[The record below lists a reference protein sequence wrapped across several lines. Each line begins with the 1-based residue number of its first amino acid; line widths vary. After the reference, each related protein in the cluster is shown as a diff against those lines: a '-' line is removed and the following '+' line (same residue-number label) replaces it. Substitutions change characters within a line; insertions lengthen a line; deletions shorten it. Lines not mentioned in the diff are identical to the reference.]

1 MILLSIVYIYLFYI
15 CDQLN
20 QNHQKVKYFTIIL
33 NIILAIAI
41 IVLYV
46 LFLSLDKDHKVLA
59 DGDTEA
65 VATPTDI
72 SIAYVLED
80 SLLSNYEYFKELAG
94 DLDKKRQ
101 EMESDYTMKA
111 QGLQKEFEGFQRTAG
126 NMTMNQARAVEEDLL
141 QKRQNLMLLQ
151 EKMGQDLMKAE
162 SEVNTQL
169 YDKVSNF
176 LENYARENGLA
187 LILNVKRGNAVLY
200 GDKGMDVT
208 DIVVKGL
215 NDEYNSKGT
224 SPQTPSVAAD
234 TTGTN

>member
-20 QNHQKVKYFTIIL
+20 QNHQKVKYFAIIL

-46 LFLSLDKDHKVLA
+46 LFLSLPEGDNASA
-59 DGDTEA
+59 DGETEA
-65 VATPTDI
+65 VTTPTDI
-72 SIAYVLED
+72 TIAYVLED
-80 SLLSNYEYFKELAG
+80 SLLSNYDYFKELAG
-94 DLDKKRQ
+94 NLDKKRQ
-101 EMESDYTMKA
+101 EMENDYAMKA

-126 NMTMNQARAVEEDLL
+126 NMTMNQARAVEEDLM

-151 EKMGQDLMKAE
+151 EKMSQDLLKAE

-169 YDKVSNF
+169 YDKVTSF
-176 LENYARENGLA
+176 LENYARENGFA

-208 DIVVKGL
+208 EIVVKGL
-215 NDEYNSKGT
+215 NDEYNSKET
-224 SPQTPSVAAD
+224 SLQTPSAAAD

>member
-1 MILLSIVYIYLFYI
+1 M
-15 CDQLN
+15 
-20 QNHQKVKYFTIIL
+20 KYFNIVL
-33 NIILAIAI
+33 NVILAIAI

-46 LFLSLDKDHKVLA
+46 LFLSLPEDHKA
-59 DGDTEA
+59 SAEGDTEA
-65 VATPTDI
+65 LATPADI
-72 SIAYVLED
+72 AIAYVLED
-80 SLLSNYEYFKELAG
+80 SLLSNYEYFQELAG
-94 DLDKKRQ
+94 NLDKKRQ
-101 EMESDYTMKA
+101 EMENDYTMKA

-126 NMTMNQARAVEEDLL
+126 NMTMNQAKAVEEDLL

-169 YDKVSNF
+169 YDKVTNF

-200 GDKGMDVT
+200 GDEGMDVT

-224 SPQTPSVAAD
+224 SAQTPSVAAD

>member
-20 QNHQKVKYFTIIL
+20 QNHQKVKYFSIIL
-33 NIILAIAI
+33 NFILAIAI
-41 IVLYV
+41 IALYV
-46 LFLSLDKDHKVLA
+46 LFFSLP
-59 DGDTEA
+59 GDRKASTDEDSTTIA
-65 VATPTDI
+65 MPTDI

-80 SLLSNYEYFKELAG
+80 SLLSNYEYFQELAG
-94 DLDKKRQ
+94 DLNKKRQ
-101 EMESDYTMKA
+101 AMENDYTMKA

-126 NMTMNQARAVEEDLL
+126 NMTMNQARAVEEDLM

-151 EKMGQDLMKAE
+151 EKMGQDLLKAE

-169 YDKVSNF
+169 YDKVSNY
-176 LENYARENGLA
+176 LENYAKANGFA
-187 LILNVKRGNAVLY
+187 LILNVKRGNAILY
-200 GDKGMDVT
+200 GDKGMDIT

-215 NDEYNSKGT
+215 NDEYNSTGIT
-224 SPQTPSVAAD
+224 PQAPSATTD

>member
-1 MILLSIVYIYLFYI
+1 M
-15 CDQLN
+15 
-20 QNHQKVKYFTIIL
+20 KYFNIVL
-33 NIILAIAI
+33 NVILAIAI

-46 LFLSLDKDHKVLA
+46 LFLSLPEDHKPSA
-59 DGDTEA
+59 EGDTEA
-65 VATPTDI
+65 LATPADI
-72 SIAYVLED
+72 AIAYVLED
-80 SLLSNYEYFKELAG
+80 SLLSNYEYFQELAG
-94 DLDKKRQ
+94 NLDKKRQ
-101 EMESDYTMKA
+101 EMENDYTMKA

-126 NMTMNQARAVEEDLL
+126 NMTMNQAKAVEEDLL

-169 YDKVSNF
+169 YDKVTNF

-200 GDKGMDVT
+200 GDEGMDVT

-224 SPQTPSVAAD
+224 SAQTPSVAAD

>member
-1 MILLSIVYIYLFYI
+1 
-15 CDQLN
+15 
-20 QNHQKVKYFTIIL
+20 VKYFTIIL

-46 LFLSLDKDHKVLA
+46 LFLSLPKDHKASA
-59 DGDTEA
+59 DGDAEA
-65 VATPTDI
+65 VATPSDI
-72 SIAYVLED
+72 AIAYVLED
-80 SLLSNYEYFKELAG
+80 SLLSNYEYFKELAS

-101 EMESDYTMKA
+101 EMENDYTMKA

-126 NMTMNQARAVEEDLL
+126 NMTMNQARAVEEDLM

-151 EKMGQDLMKAE
+151 EKMGQDLLRAE

-169 YDKVSNF
+169 YDKVTKF
-176 LENYARENGLA
+176 LENYATENGFA

-208 DIVVKGL
+208 EIVVKGL
-215 NDEYNSKGT
+215 NDDYNSKGKIPQST
-224 SPQTPSVAAD
+224 SAAAD
-234 TTGTN
+234 TTNTN

>member
-1 MILLSIVYIYLFYI
+1 M
-15 CDQLN
+15 
-20 QNHQKVKYFTIIL
+20 KYFNIVL
-33 NIILAIAI
+33 NVILAIAI

-46 LFLSLDKDHKVLA
+46 LFLSLPEDHKPSA
-59 DGDTEA
+59 EGDTEA
-65 VATPTDI
+65 LATPADI
-72 SIAYVLED
+72 AIAYVLED
-80 SLLSNYEYFKELAG
+80 SLLSNYEYFQELAG
-94 DLDKKRQ
+94 NLDKKRQ
-101 EMESDYTMKA
+101 EMENDYTMKA

-126 NMTMNQARAVEEDLL
+126 NMTMNQAKAVEEDLL

-169 YDKVSNF
+169 YDKVTNF

-187 LILNVKRGNAVLY
+187 LILNLKRGNAVLY
-200 GDKGMDVT
+200 GDEGMDVT

-224 SPQTPSVAAD
+224 SAQTPSVAAD

>member
-20 QNHQKVKYFTIIL
+20 QNHQKVKYFSIIL
-33 NIILAIAI
+33 NFILAIAI

-46 LFLSLDKDHKVLA
+46 LFFSLPGDHKA
-59 DGDTEA
+59 STDEDSTTIA
-65 VATPTDI
+65 MPTDI

-80 SLLSNYEYFKELAG
+80 SLLSNYEYFQELAG
-94 DLDKKRQ
+94 DLNKKRQ
-101 EMESDYTMKA
+101 AMENDYTMKA

-126 NMTMNQARAVEEDLL
+126 NMTMNQARAVEEDLM

-151 EKMGQDLMKAE
+151 EKMGQDLLKAE

-169 YDKVSNF
+169 YDKVSNY
-176 LENYARENGLA
+176 LENYAKANGFA
-187 LILNVKRGNAVLY
+187 LILNVKRGNAIIY
-200 GDKGMDVT
+200 GDKGMDIT

-215 NDEYNSKGT
+215 NDEYNSTGIT
-224 SPQTPSVAAD
+224 PQAPSATAD
-234 TTGTN
+234 TTGIN

>member
-1 MILLSIVYIYLFYI
+1 LILLSIVYIYLFYI

-20 QNHQKVKYFTIIL
+20 QNHQKVKYFSIIL
-33 NIILAIAI
+33 NFILAIAI

-46 LFLSLDKDHKVLA
+46 LFFSLP
-59 DGDTEA
+59 GDRKASTDEDSTTIA
-65 VATPTDI
+65 MPTDI

-80 SLLSNYEYFKELAG
+80 SLLSNYEYFQELAG
-94 DLDKKRQ
+94 DLNKKRQ
-101 EMESDYTMKA
+101 AMENDYTMKA

-126 NMTMNQARAVEEDLL
+126 NMTMNQARAVEEDLM

-151 EKMGQDLMKAE
+151 EKMGQDLLKAE

-169 YDKVSNF
+169 YDKVSNY
-176 LENYARENGLA
+176 LENYAKANGFA
-187 LILNVKRGNAVLY
+187 LILNVKRGNAILY
-200 GDKGMDVT
+200 GDKGMDIT

-215 NDEYNSKGT
+215 NDEYNSTGIT
-224 SPQTPSVAAD
+224 PQAPSATTD